1 MTDATRIRDLVLGA
15 MTDPRATYGIHEIKD
30 AVRAV
35 EPATTLT
42 ELQRSLLTMSGE
54 GRIRATG
61 SGPRT
66 RYSRRT

>member
-1 MTDATRIRDLVLGA
+1 MTDAIRVRTLILGA
-15 MTDPRATYGIHEIKD
+15 MPDPRATYGIHEIKD
-30 AVRAV
+30 AVRAL

-42 ELQRSLLTMSGE
+42 DLMRSLLTMSGE
-54 GRIRATG
+54 GRIKATG